1 MAESAEAGGRAR
13 EEGAPGEEARRR
25 QGGDAAPVRAFVL
38 GGGGALGA
46 HEVGMLKAL
55 LEAGIRPDVVV
66 GTSVGAINGAVV
78 AADPTG
84 AAIDQLADLWTGLGR
99 AGVFSG
105 SLFERLGTAVRSGTH
120 LYTAAPLRGLLESHL
135 PVERVED
142 LALPF
147 QCVASS
153 IERAAEHWFDEGPLV
168 EAVLAS
174 CAVPGLLPP
183 VRVGDEHFFDGGLVN
198 SIPVGR
204 AVALGAREIYVLQVG
219 RIESPL
225 SPPRL
230 PWEVAMVSFE
240 IARRHR
246 FARDMADLPPEV
258 TVHVLPSGTARANGA
273 VGLQQLRYKTFG
285 RTAQRIDGA
294 YRASLGYL
302 RALGGEGGEGGAR

>member
-1 MAESAEAGGRAR
+1 MNDSR
-13 EEGAPGEEARRR
+13 EPGAQQA
-25 QGGDAAPVRAFVL
+25 DAARSGPSGDQPSTHARAFVL

-55 LEAGIRPDVVV
+55 LEFGLRPDLVV
-66 GTSVGAINGAVV
+66 GTSVGAINGVVV
-78 AADPTG
+78 AADPTC
-84 AAIDQLADLWTGLGR
+84 AAVDRLAELWSELGH

-105 SLFERLGTAVRSGTH
+105 SLLERIGTVVRSGTH
-120 LYTAAPLRGLLESHL
+120 LHSAEPLRELLKAHL
-135 PVERVED
+135 AVDRVED
-142 LALPF
+142 LAVPF

-153 IERAAEHWFDEGPLV
+153 IERAAEHWFAEGPLV

-183 VRVGDEHFFDGGLVN
+183 VRVGDEHYLDGGLVN

-219 RIESPL
+219 RVESPL

-230 PWEVAMVSFE
+230 PWQVAMVSFE

-246 FARDMADLPPEV
+246 FARDMADLPPDV
-258 TVHVLPSGTARANGA
+258 TVHVLPSGAPTAEPRGT
-273 VGLQQLRYKTFG
+273 LRQLRYKTFNQ
-285 RTAQRIDGA
+285 TAERIERA
-294 YRASLGYL
+294 YSASCRYL
-302 RALGGEGGEGGAR
+302 SEARLGEGR